1 MFHACRELCLV
12 EIQVGASEL
21 ANAAL
26 LSCAFVVSCSAN
38 RGDGVVAVRGAA
50 GSAGPGTPN
59 PSLESIISV

>member
-12 EIQVGASEL
+12 ETQVGASQL
-21 ANAAL
+21 ANAAV

-38 RGDGVVAVRGAA
+38 RVDGVVAVRGAA

-59 PSLESIISV
+59 PSVENVISV

>member
-1 MFHACRELCLV
+1 M
-12 EIQVGASEL
+12 EIQVGASQL
-21 ANAAL
+21 ANAAV

-59 PSLESIISV
+59 PSVENIVSV